1 MGATRDVAL
10 TELPFRGISL
20 NAASGGSTTVTV
32 VPSDSGVLLVNHQAG
47 ATTYTLPT
55 VALAKGKMFWFFN
68 VGAGGIVITGAS
80 TDVMVG
86 LNGAE
91 YDTVTFSTG
100 SAMIGASAA
109 IFCDGTNYFCIPF
122 AGTAVYSG

>member
-1 MGATRDVAL
+1 MGATRTVAL
-10 TELPFRGISL
+10 TELPFRGISV
-20 NAASGGSTTVTV
+20 NDATDGSASVTV
-32 VPSDSGVLLVNHQAG
+32 VASDSGVLFVNEYAS

-68 VGAGGIVITGAS
+68 VGAGGIVLTGGT

-86 LNGAE
+86 LNAAAA
-91 YDTVTFSTG
+91 DTCTFSTG

-109 IFCDGTNYFCIPF
+109 VFCDGTYYFVMVF
-122 AGTAVYSG
+122 AGTAVYGG